1 MAARTI
7 LYTGKGGVGKTS
19 VAAATGRAI
28 AAAGN
33 RVIVLSTDPAH
44 SLADVLDVPVGA
56 DPVDVGGGMFAQQV
70 QAQQELERNWSVVQE
85 WLGGMLVERG
95 VDRIAAEEL
104 SVPPGG
110 DELFSL
116 LAIKAHWESGEW
128 DAIIVDCAPTGET
141 LRLLSFPDVARWWLD
156 KVFGRE
162 HQLLAAARPLARAF
176 LDVNLPDERV
186 FGEVQELIRNLVAM
200 NEILR
205 DAEHTSLRLVMTPDR
220 MVVKEAMRTFT
231 YLNLFGYLT
240 DAVVVN
246 RVFPEEV
253 DGTYFGAWRALQG
266 EQLDLVESGF
276 SPVPVLTAPY
286 FDREVLGSEMLDRL
300 ASELFAETD
309 PAAVLHASVS
319 QQLSSDGERAELRL
333 ELPFAAKGDVSLKK
347 IGLELVV
354 RVGDAKRTI
363 QLPASMAGFRPASAS
378 FADGALV
385 VSFEPA
391 AETVGA

>member
-28 AAAGN
+28 AASGK

-44 SLADVLDVPVGA
+44 SLADVLETPVGSG
-56 DPVDVGGGMFAQQV
+56 PTDVGGGLFAQQV
-70 QAQQELERNWSVVQE
+70 QAQEELERNWSVVQG
-85 WLGGMLVERG
+85 WMGGVLVERG
-95 VDRIAAEEL
+95 VDRITAEEL

-116 LAIKAHWESGEW
+116 LQIKSHWESGDW
-128 DAIIVDCAPTGET
+128 DAIVVDCAPTGET

-176 LDVNLPDERV
+176 LDVTLPDERV
-186 FGEVQELIRNLVAM
+186 FAEVQTLIRNLVAM
-200 NEILR
+200 DEILR

-246 RVFPEEV
+246 RVFPAEV

-276 SPVPVLTAPY
+276 APVPVLCAPY
-286 FDREVLGSEMLDRL
+286 YASEVLGAGMLDRL
-300 ASELFAETD
+300 GEELFAEAD
-309 PAAVLHASVS
+309 PSGILHASVS
-319 QQLSSDGERAELRL
+319 QQLSHDGERVQLRL
-333 ELPFAAKGDVSLKK
+333 ELPFATKGDVALKK
-347 IGLELVV
+347 IGLELIV
-354 RVGDAKRTI
+354 RVGDAKRAI
-363 QLPASMAGFRPASAS
+363 QLPSSMAGYRPASAS
-378 FADGALV
+378 LADGALV
-385 VSFEPA
+385 VTFEPVPEA
-391 AETVGA
+391 VNA